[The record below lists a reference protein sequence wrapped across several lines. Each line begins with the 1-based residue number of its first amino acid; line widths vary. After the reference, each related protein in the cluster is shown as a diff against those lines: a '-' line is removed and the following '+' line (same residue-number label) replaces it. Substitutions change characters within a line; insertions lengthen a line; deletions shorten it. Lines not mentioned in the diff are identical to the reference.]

1 MYLYTHHK
9 VSSIS
14 NLYAVG
20 VTKVKEGHFVVQK
33 LPTFFLT
40 ENIHVSTC
48 IPTYVV
54 RYTI

>member
-9 VSSIS
+9 VSFT

-20 VTKVKEGHFVVQK
+20 VTKVKEGHLVVQK
-33 LPTFFLT
+33 LPTFFST

-48 IPTYVV
+48 ILM
-54 RYTI
+54 